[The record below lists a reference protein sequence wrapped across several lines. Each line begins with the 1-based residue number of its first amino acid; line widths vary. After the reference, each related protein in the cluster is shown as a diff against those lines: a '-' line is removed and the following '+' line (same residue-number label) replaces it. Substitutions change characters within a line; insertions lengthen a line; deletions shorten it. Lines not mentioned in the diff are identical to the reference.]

1 MDILFKTRKLEKRC
15 NKANAHSNERSEK
28 ELGKRLDEFR
38 AAESLEDIHCLP
50 QARCHELKGDRK
62 GKLAVNLVHPQ
73 RLVFE
78 PADEP
83 IPTKPDGGLDWKE
96 VRTICIFSIED
107 YHD

>member
-1 MDILFKTRKLEKRC
+1 MDILFRTRKLEKRC
-15 NKANAHSNERSEK
+15 NKANSQSKDRNEK
-28 ELGKRLDEFR
+28 ELGKRLDEFK
-38 AAESLEDIHCLP
+38 AARVLEDIRWLP
-50 QARCHELKGDRK
+50 QARCHELKGNLK
-62 GKLAVNLVHPQ
+62 GKLAVDLVHPQ

-96 VRTICIFSIED
+96 VRAVRIITIED